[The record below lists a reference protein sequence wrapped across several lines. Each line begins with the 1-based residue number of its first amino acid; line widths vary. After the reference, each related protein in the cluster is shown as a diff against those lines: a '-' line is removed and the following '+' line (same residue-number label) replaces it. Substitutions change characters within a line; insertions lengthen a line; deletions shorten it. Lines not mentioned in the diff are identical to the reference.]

1 MSAVRLIARAVSIPI
16 DRPTRISTR
25 TLGARE
31 FVLVSAATDDEELV
45 GVGYTYAG
53 TSGGSIVAA
62 LINTV
67 LADVVA
73 ERSAVDIVETW
84 EAMFQETLLV
94 GRRGAVV
101 RAMSAVDIA
110 LWDLAAKRAG
120 LPLAVLLGGSVRD
133 IPAYASGGYYRP
145 EPAGWADAVTREIT
159 LNREQGFTD
168 HKIKVGGL
176 SIDEDA
182 KRVAAAID
190 AIAGTGRLALDANN
204 AYGSPAEAQRAAE
217 AFERA
222 AGDDGL
228 WWFEEPLS
236 TEDVRGLARVRDRI
250 STPVA
255 TGEIAQTRHEF
266 RALIEADAA
275 DILQPDAGVL
285 GGVTEYMRVVRT
297 AETFGISVAPH
308 WHANLHVHLAAAS
321 TTCRTVEHF
330 ALDKDIYN
338 FEKLVV
344 PESRLQVVDG
354 MAKVPDRPGLGL
366 QFDEDIVSAHELP
379 VGVS

>member
-1 MSAVRLIARAVSIPI
+1 MSEIQLKARAVRIPI

-25 TLGARE
+25 TLDARE
-31 FVLVSAATDDEELV
+31 FVLVSAEAQDKELV
-45 GVGYTYAG
+45 GVGFTYAG
-53 TSGGSIVAA
+53 TSGGWIIAE

-73 ERSAVDIVETW
+73 ERGSIDIVGTW
-84 EAMFQETLLV
+84 EAMFQETLLM

-110 LWDLAAKRAG
+110 LWDLAAKRAE

-133 IPAYASGGYYRP
+133 IPAYASGGYYRQ
-145 EPAGWADAVTREIT
+145 EPAGWANAVAREIT

-176 SIDEDA
+176 SIEEDV
-182 KRVAAAID
+182 KRVEAAID

-204 AYGSPAEAQRAAE
+204 AYGSPSEAQRAAN

-222 AGDDGL
+222 AGNDGL

-236 TEDVRGLARVRDRI
+236 MEDVRGLARVRDRI

-266 RALIEADAA
+266 RALIEAEAA

-285 GGVTEYMRVVRT
+285 GGVTEYMRVAHA
-297 AETFGISVAPH
+297 AETFGVSVAPH
-308 WHANLHVHLAAAS
+308 WHANLHVHLAAA
-321 TTCRTVEHF
+321 TTCRTVEYF
-330 ALDKDIYN
+330 SLGKDIYN
-338 FEKLVV
+338 FEKLVT
-344 PESRLQVVDG
+344 PESRLRVVNG
-354 MAKVPDRPGLGL
+354 MAKVPDRLGLGL
-366 QFDEDIVSAHELP
+366 QFDEDIVRAHELP
-379 VGVS
+379 VGK